1 MFVINTLKNTFKI
14 FFNINL
20 LYMDKKSTNTPIFDE
35 QATNSFQ
42 SMIIFNDNLRKNIKL
57 SLLIYKKL
65 NNFEHNYIHE
75 FFTDK
80 SKTSSK

>member
-1 MFVINTLKNTFKI
+1 MDLKLKNTPF
-14 FFNINL
+14 
-20 LYMDKKSTNTPIFDE
+20 FDE
-35 QATNSFQ
+35 QTTNSFQ
-42 SMIIFNDNLRKNIKL
+42 SFIIFNDNLRKNIKL

-80 SKTSSK
+80 SKTNSK